1 MKLKRW
7 RKGLMSYKKFKEL
20 IETTDLQKIIYMH
33 CNLKITLTD
42 RQLDKVLKLKRRK
55 EGELWKSKSTI
66 I

>member
-1 MKLKRW
+1 
-7 RKGLMSYKKFKEL
+7 MSYKKFKEL